1 MRILI
6 VIPAFN
12 EMPQIGELLG
22 MLLKRIDRRDIL
34 LVDDGSSD
42 GTGDVA
48 ASMGVRVLRNE
59 NNLGKGISLKKG
71 FEVALREGYD
81 GVITM
86 DADLQHDVDDL
97 PSIMA
102 MARKGYDMVIGSRW
116 KDMSGMPFD
125 RYFTNRL
132 TTFILSLLSGK
143 RLEDTQSGYR
153 YISSRVLREVDVSS
167 SKYDFESEYVLKA
180 AIEGYSIGF
189 APIKT
194 IYGAEK
200 SHINKVRD
208 TLRFV
213 RLTLKYL
220 WR

>member
-1 MRILI
+1 MKILI

-12 EMPQIGELLG
+12 EMPQIGELLDR
-22 MLLKRIDRRDIL
+22 LLKKVDRRDVL
-34 LVDDGSSD
+34 VVDDGSTD
-42 GTGDVA
+42 GTGDI
-48 ASMGVRVLRNE
+48 ASSKGVRILRNE
-59 NNLGKGISLKKG
+59 RNLGKGISLRKG
-71 FEVALREGYD
+71 FEVALAEGYD
-81 GVITM
+81 GVVTM
-86 DADLQHDVDDL
+86 DGDLQHDVEDL
-97 PSIMA
+97 PGILK
-102 MARKGYDMVIGSRW
+102 MARRGYDMVIGSRW

-153 YISSRVLREVDVSS
+153 FIKRNVLRSVDVSS

-180 AIEGYSIGF
+180 AIRGYSIGF
-189 APIKT
+189 VSIKT